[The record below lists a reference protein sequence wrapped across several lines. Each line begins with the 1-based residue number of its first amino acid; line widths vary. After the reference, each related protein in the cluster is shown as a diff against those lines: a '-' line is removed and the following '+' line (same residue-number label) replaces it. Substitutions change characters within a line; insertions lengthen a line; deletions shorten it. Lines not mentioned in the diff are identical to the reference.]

1 MFRAFLGRFDAF
13 VPRIKAGRLAVW
25 LIRSYLPVSRVT
37 VPVVKL
43 GLQRRIKECKMQ
55 PKQQNS
61 FTYDELIS
69 CAKGEMFGPG
79 NPQLPLPPMLMC
91 DRITHID
98 DQGGAFGKG
107 LIEAEL
113 DIHPDLWFFPCHF
126 KGDPVMPGCL
136 GMDALWQL
144 VGFFLGW
151 SGGLGRGRALSVGE
165 VKFTGQILP
174 KNKRVQFRLDMKR
187 VIMRRLV
194 MGIADGKV
202 FCDGEVVFEANDI
215 RVGLFTPEGN

>member
-1 MFRAFLGRFDAF
+1 
-13 VPRIKAGRLAVW
+13 
-25 LIRSYLPVSRVT
+25 
-37 VPVVKL
+37 
-43 GLQRRIKECKMQ
+43 MQ

-61 FTYDELIS
+61 FNYEELIS
-69 CAKGEMFGPG
+69 CAKGEMFGLG

-98 DQGGAFGKG
+98 DQGGEFGKG

-126 KGDPVMPGCL
+126 QGDPVMPGCL

-165 VKFTGQILP
+165 VKFIGQILP
-174 KNKRVQFRLDMKR
+174 ENKRVRFRLDMKR

-202 FCDGEVVFEANDI
+202 LCDGEVVFEANGI

>member
-1 MFRAFLGRFDAF
+1 MSSND
-13 VPRIKAGRLAVW
+13 
-25 LIRSYLPVSRVT
+25 
-37 VPVVKL
+37 
-43 GLQRRIKECKMQ
+43 QH
-55 PKQQNS
+55 S
-61 FTYDELIS
+61 FTYEELIS
-69 CAKGEMFGPG
+69 CANGKMFGEG

-91 DRITHID
+91 DRITNITSV
-98 DQGGAFGKG
+98 GGDFSKG
-107 LIEAEL
+107 LIDAEYDL
-113 DIHPDLWFFPCHF
+113 NPNLWFFPCHF

-151 SGGLGRGRALSVGE
+151 SGGLGRGRALSVGG

-174 KNKRVQFRLDMKR
+174 SNKLVTFRLDMKR

-202 FCDGEVVFEANDI
+202 LCDGEVVFEANDI
-215 RVGLFTPEGN
+215 RVGLFTPEGA

>member
-1 MFRAFLGRFDAF
+1 M
-13 VPRIKAGRLAVW
+13 
-25 LIRSYLPVSRVT
+25 S
-37 VPVVKL
+37 
-43 GLQRRIKECKMQ
+43 
-55 PKQQNS
+55 PKDQSS

-69 CAKGEMFGPG
+69 CAKGQMFGPG

-91 DRITHID
+91 DRITRID
-98 DQGGAFGKG
+98 DNGGEFGKG
-107 LIEAEL
+107 QIDAEFDL
-113 DIHPDLWFFPCHF
+113 NPDLWFFPCHF
-126 KGDPVMPGCL
+126 EGDPVMPGCL
-136 GMDALWQL
+136 GMDALWQI

-174 KNKRVQFRLDMKR
+174 SNKLVAFRLDMKR

-202 FCDGEVVFEANDI
+202 LCDGEVVFEANDI
-215 RVGLFTPEGN
+215 RVGLFTPEGA